1 MMAVVILQVEM
12 VVMVVGMVGMEMVG
26 MVGMVGMV
34 MGTGAWLW
42 DGLAVPEDIASPGHQ
57 APSPHP
63 QTAVHGHAL

>member
-12 VVMVVGMVGMEMVG
+12 VVMVVVVGMVGME